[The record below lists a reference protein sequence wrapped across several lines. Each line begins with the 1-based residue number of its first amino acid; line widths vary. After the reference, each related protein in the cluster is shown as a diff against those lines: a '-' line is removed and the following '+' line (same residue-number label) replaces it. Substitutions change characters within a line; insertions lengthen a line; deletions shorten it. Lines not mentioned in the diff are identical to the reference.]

1 MNSLYYNEDCTDFFY
16 NHVIAEGEAR
26 STLDNYIDRIAGGGV
41 TTFLCN
47 TNAQLVN
54 YQSDVWQPFWIDFD
68 PDGPDDQPF
77 LAELHTRNGAVL
89 TANWRRL
96 ITSMLALHQQGI
108 DYPAHVVQRCRHHDI
123 SPWITLRM
131 NDVHN
136 NEETWHPIHSQFWR
150 KNPQLY
156 RKGYTGYFADAF
168 DFAHAEVR
176 DYYWQLIEET
186 LERYDID
193 GLELDFLREPYLFS
207 KGEETEGRQILTSWM
222 QEIRQ
227 RVDRQARQRGH
238 AIQLGIRTP
247 SRPDV
252 ALSLGIDTVEWARR
266 QLVDLVVVTP
276 RWSTL
281 EYDMPIREW
290 RQLLDSCDVT
300 LAGGLEILIGRHPSA
315 PKHQVTPEEAFG
327 AAAQV
332 LHDGADSVYLF
343 NYFPS
348 GWGHDHFQQTL
359 QTLASPAE
367 LGKQARRHAV
377 TFCDVVGPEGD
388 QRYPAPLPASGQDL
402 TFHLPTG
409 STPVGWQAELHI
421 GLEGASAMEQAAP
434 TASINDSEK
443 LAATQDSVDEGI
455 RCLIYQFPADILD
468 EKQGNQIKVIA
479 SDNEPLEVVS
489 VDIRIYPC

>member
-16 NHVIAEGEAR
+16 NHDTAGGRAR
-26 STLDNYIDRIAGGGV
+26 STLDSYIDLIAGAGV

-54 YQSDVWQPFWIDFD
+54 YQSDVWEPFWNGFD

-77 LAELHTRNGAVL
+77 LAQLHAQRGAVP
-89 TANWRRL
+89 TASWRRMV
-96 ITSMLALHQQGI
+96 TSMLALHQQGI
-108 DYPAHVVQRCRHHDI
+108 DYPAHVIQRCRHHNI
-123 SPWITLRM
+123 SPWISLRM
-131 NDVHN
+131 NDVHDN
-136 NEETWHPIHSQFWR
+136 DSPWHPIHSNFWR
-150 KNPQLY
+150 DNTQLY
-156 RKGYTGYFADAF
+156 RKGYTGYYAHAF
-168 DFAHAEVR
+168 DFAHAQVR

-207 KGEETEGRQILTSWM
+207 KGEETKGRQILTSWM

-227 RVDRQARQRGH
+227 RVETQAQQRGH

-247 SRPDV
+247 SHPDV
-252 ALSLGIDTVEWARR
+252 AISMGIDTVEWARR

-281 EYDMPIREW
+281 EYDMPIPEW
-290 RQLLDSCDVT
+290 RQRLDSCDVI

-315 PKHQVTPEEAFG
+315 SKRPITEEEAFG

-348 GWGHDHFQQTL
+348 GWTGDRYQQTL

-367 LGKQARRHAV
+367 LEKQARRHAV
-377 TFCDVVGPEGD
+377 TFCDIVGPEGD
-388 QRYPAPLPASGQDL
+388 QRYPAPLPATGREL

-409 STPVGWQAELHI
+409 PTSIGWQAELEI
-421 GLEGASAMEQAAP
+421 GLEGATAMAQAAP
-434 TASINDSEK
+434 LASINDSAE
-443 LAATQDSVDEGI
+443 LTATRDSEDADS
-455 RCLIYQFPADILD
+455 RCLTYRFPADILN
-468 EKQGNQIKVIA
+468 EKQGNQIRVIA
-479 SDNEPLEVVS
+479 SDDEPLEVVS
-489 VDIRIYPC
+489 VDIRIFLC